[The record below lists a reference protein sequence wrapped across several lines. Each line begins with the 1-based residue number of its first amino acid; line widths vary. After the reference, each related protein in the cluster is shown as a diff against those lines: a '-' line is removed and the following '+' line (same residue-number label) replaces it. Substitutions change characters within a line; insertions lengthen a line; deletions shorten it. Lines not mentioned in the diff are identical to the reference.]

1 MNFIVFYQIFENTIL
16 PTIMPW
22 IFLSLMLQ
30 KNILFREVH
39 MPEESLPPVVMKI
52 LFNVLSVVST
62 LGYFLFEIFKRRANR
77 IIYKK

>member
-1 MNFIVFYQIFENTIL
+1 
-16 PTIMPW
+16 
-22 IFLSLMLQ
+22 
-30 KNILFREVH
+30 
-39 MPEESLPPVVMKI
+39 MPEESLPPLVMQV

>member
-1 MNFIVFYQIFENTIL
+1 
-16 PTIMPW
+16 MPW

-39 MPEESLPPVVMKI
+39 MPEESLPPIVMKV

-77 IIYKK
+77 IIYKKENESIFRII